1 LLSIILGCFALALAL
16 VWGMTWWMGSSDK
29 RVRARLEKVRR
40 QNRFEGTDL
49 GNLDGDL
56 RDFKAISGRTGNGF
70 NHGEKEHRFPAE

>member
-1 LLSIILGCFALALAL
+1 
-16 VWGMTWWMGSSDK
+16 MTWWMGSSDK

-49 GNLDGDL
+49 GNLDGDF